1 MKIDVLKVGYL
12 ETNCYILRKDK
23 ETIIID
29 PGDQYEDIVNIIG
42 NSKLVGILVT
52 HYHDDHIGALKRLE
66 DHYGIKANAYHNSNI
81 IVIDVPGHTKDS
93 KIFYFKNEGIM
104 FVGDFIFKG
113 SIGRTDLGG
122 NNKDM
127 ASSILKILKYPNVL
141 IYPGHGDSTTLDM
154 ERDNLNY
161 FYNYLKVSE

>member
-66 DHYGIKANAYHNSNI
+66 DHYGIKANTYHNS
-81 IVIDVPGHTKDS
+81 
-93 KIFYFKNEGIM
+93 
-104 FVGDFIFKG
+104 
-113 SIGRTDLGG
+113 
-122 NNKDM
+122 
-127 ASSILKILKYPNVL
+127 
-141 IYPGHGDSTTLDM
+141 
-154 ERDNLNY
+154 
-161 FYNYLKVSE
+161 VS